1 MYTATE
7 KEEKQSP
14 SRWWKVLLLQ
24 TTTRMYQ
31 SSSLAL
37 ECQNAN
43 EKQKNSRSF
52 LRRLGKPTHQIYIQ
66 QNIYTYNN
74 ADRARFIDTNIR
86 GRLLGRE
93 MLFALLF
100 FTVMITLFSF
110 LFFRN
115 PYFRLSKRKGLCLVG
130 REIGWLFHAT
140 AIRKPRHSV
149 LNCSR
154 ASLYISPP
162 HTHGELYKYLWKKQ
176 HIFACLLC
184 DFLLRCSW
192 GGRRKF
198 RINEPSMA
206 AAAAVLIIKL
216 TLKVTFGA
224 QVADGQS

>member
-24 TTTRMYQ
+24 TTTRTYQ

-86 GRLLGRE
+86 GWLLGRE

-110 LFFRN
+110 LFF
-115 PYFRLSKRKGLCLVG
+115 FVILIFASRKEKGCVWLDGKLVG
-130 REIGWLFHAT
+130 CFTRPQSENR
-140 AIRKPRHSV
+140 AIV
-149 LNCSR
+149 C
-154 ASLYISPP
+154 
-162 HTHGELYKYLWKKQ
+162 
-176 HIFACLLC
+176 
-184 DFLLRCSW
+184 
-192 GGRRKF
+192 
-198 RINEPSMA
+198 
-206 AAAAVLIIKL
+206 
-216 TLKVTFGA
+216 
-224 QVADGQS
+224 